1 MNYLWRGV
9 LVVGSVAALSL
20 AAFSL
25 PVGEARG
32 DSDER
37 EVRDT
42 LIPEGAS
49 KAWQQECA
57 SCHIAFAPA
66 FLPKASWRAMMGN
79 LDDHFGDNA
88 SLDPATRDE
97 ILRFLEA
104 NAADSGS
111 SKAGRRVM
119 RSLPP
124 GAAPRRITETRWFVN
139 EHDEVSRATWK
150 RESVGSPANCAA
162 CHRQA
167 EKGQFDEHRV
177 SIPK

>member
-1 MNYLWRGV
+1 MNYLLRGV

-25 PVGEARG
+25 PVSEARG
-32 DSDER
+32 DNDEGEGR
-37 EVRDT
+37 GT
-42 LIPEGAS
+42 LMPRVAN

-57 SCHIAFAPA
+57 SCHIGFAPG
-66 FLPKASWRAMMGN
+66 FLPKASWRKMMGN
-79 LDDHFGDNA
+79 LDNHFGDNA

-111 SKAGRRVM
+111 SKIGSKTM
-119 RSLPP
+119 RSLAP
-124 GAAPRRITETRWFVN
+124 GAAPQRITETRWFVN

-150 RESVGSPANCAA
+150 RKSVGSAANCAA
-162 CHRQA
+162 CHKQA